1 MVRPDTVGD
10 GATATTGSDRRVA
23 LARAGPT
30 PAVVVRLSARS
41 SGAFRSTAV
50 AVVAFGVAMGY
61 LEAAVVVYLRSAIE
75 AGAVVAAYDPA
86 TFGTFEAIE
95 IARELAT
102 LVMITAVGWLA
113 GRTRLERLAWAAV
126 VFGAWDIVYYL
137 GLRLAIG
144 WPPSLETWDV
154 LFLVPAPWVGPVW
167 APIVVSAALVA
178 SGLAAARRLRAGRPI
193 VVGPLRAMAGLAAG
207 GLVITSFL
215 VDTNRVIA
223 GDSSAWTG
231 WPVFWA
237 GMALATA
244 ATVSALAGKST
255 APVRQDARLQ
265 HGTGGRPS
273 VGSPD

>member
-1 MVRPDTVGD
+1 MVE
-10 GATATTGSDRRVA
+10 
-23 LARAGPT
+23 
-30 PAVVVRLSARS
+30 RLTNPG

-75 AGAVVAAYDPA
+75 TGSVVPAHDPA
-86 TFGTFEAIE
+86 TLGTFEAIE
-95 IARELAT
+95 VARELAT
-102 LVMITAVGWLA
+102 LVMIAAVGWLA
-113 GRTRLERLAWAAV
+113 GRTRLERLAWTAA

-137 GLRLAIG
+137 GLHLAIG

-167 APIVVSAALVA
+167 APIVVSVALIA

-193 VVGPLRAMAGLAAG
+193 VVGPVRTIAALAGG
-207 GLVITSFL
+207 GLVIVSFL
-215 VDTNRVIA
+215 LDTNRVLA

-231 WPVFWA
+231 WPFFWA

-244 ATVSALAGKST
+244 ATVSALGGKST
-255 APVRQDARLQ
+255 APVRRDARFQ